1 LPLVAGAAGGGVEL
15 AGFWALA
22 APAKNTV
29 AATKITGPRNC
40 MGPSYSA
47 LIIPLGAGA
56 LYCNTGSVK

>member
-1 LPLVAGAAGGGVEL
+1 
-15 AGFWALA
+15 
-22 APAKNTV
+22 
-29 AATKITGPRNC
+29 